1 MTLEEKVVKKLHTV
15 IDPETGIDVIE
26 MKLIEGLKVTEQG
39 EVSLTFV
46 PSSPFC
52 PLGIQL
58 AFAIKEAVRSVDGV
72 RKASVVVDNHLQS
85 AAINRM
91 LEQN

>member
-1 MTLEEKVVKKLHTV
+1 MVTKEDVLERLGKVM
-15 IDPETGIDVIE
+15 DPETGIDVVN
-26 MKLIEGLKVTEQG
+26 MKLISDLEVTDDN

-58 AFAIKEAVRSVDGV
+58 AFAIKEAANEVEGV
-72 RKASVVVDNHLQS
+72 TKVTVKVDNHLQ
-85 AAINRM
+85 AAMINDM
-91 LEQN
+91 LEKS

>member
-1 MTLEEKVVKKLHTV
+1 MVTKEDVLERLGKVM
-15 IDPETGIDVIE
+15 DPETGIDVVN
-26 MKLIEGLKVTEQG
+26 MKLIADLNVSDDG

-58 AFAIKEAVRSVDGV
+58 AFAIKEAAKEVEGV
-72 RKASVVVDNHLQS
+72 SKVNVKVDNHLQ
-85 AAINRM
+85 ADMINEM
-91 LEQN
+91 LEKA